1 MNFECNFTNFG
12 YRECQ
17 YQCHALLS
25 QFNIFHC
32 DEFVNHGSVTYRS
45 DSLNQSSF
53 IDHMFVS
60 VTLRN
65 FIVDACV
72 RDSGCNF
79 SDHLPLIYT

>member
-1 MNFECNFTNFG
+1 M
-12 YRECQ
+12 
-17 YQCHALLS
+17 
-25 QFNIFHC
+25 
-32 DEFVNHGSVTYRS
+32 TYRS